1 MRPQLQRQ
9 AVYRGNFKFHQ
20 ITVLMRDPDRP
31 SQRVFCLRP
40 TLQYSEI
47 APLPPPY
54 WTQCSKGER
63 WIKKHSYSRSRVA
76 CTANALPPINHS
88 QHPKGGLHRKRP
100 ARHQSRV
107 NFKGRVVGD
116 ERLELPTSSV

>member
-47 APLPPPY
+47 AA
-54 WTQCSKGER
+54 T
-63 WIKKHSYSRSRVA
+63 
-76 CTANALPPINHS
+76 TALLDAM
-88 QHPKGGLHRKRP
+88 
-100 ARHQSRV
+100 
-107 NFKGRVVGD
+107 F
-116 ERLELPTSSV
+116 